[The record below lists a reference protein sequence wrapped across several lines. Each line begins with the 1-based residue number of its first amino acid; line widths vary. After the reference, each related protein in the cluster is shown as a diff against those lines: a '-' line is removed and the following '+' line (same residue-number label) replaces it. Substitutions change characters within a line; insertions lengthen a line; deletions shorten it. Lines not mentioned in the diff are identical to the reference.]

1 MEFRRFIIKDES
13 NRNRLESLIEEK
25 SLSREDL
32 ILILSTMGLN
42 PNIFPQEH
50 PE

>member
-13 NRNRLESLIEEK
+13 NRNRLEEK